1 MEQVLLVTA
10 SWAVDP
16 AVPLG
21 PRWGFGLSWHSCPRS
36 ENIIT
41 TLVSL
46 YCWVTLVS
54 GAGVSLTP
62 VVQCSAPI
70 LLCDTNSLK

>member
-16 AVPLG
+16 AAPLG
-21 PRWGFGLSWHSCPRS
+21 SQRGSGLSWYFCPS
-36 ENIIT
+36 GANIIT
-41 TLVSL
+41 ALVSL
-46 YCWVTLVS
+46 HCWVMLVG

>member
-10 SWAVDP
+10 SWAVGP

-21 PRWGFGLSWHSCPRS
+21 PQWGFGLSRHSYPIG

-41 TLVSL
+41 ALVSL
-46 YCWVTLVS
+46 HCWVMLVS

-70 LLCDTNSLK
+70 LLCDTN